1 MSEFEEKYIY
11 HLIKNKFS
19 SYLRFIDD
27 IFIVWTKSEN
37 QLKSFV
43 NEINKKHHS
52 IKFDFEFSKEKIE
65 FLDTLVYKDYHNR
78 LQTTLY
84 KKPTDRQNYLH
95 AKSAHPL
102 SLKKS
107 IPYSQALRIK
117 RLCSTFDEYKKHSN
131 DMVQRFME
139 KGYKENI
146 IRNQIEKVDNLER
159 STLLNKTN
167 AVRKNVIPFS
177 VTYSPTLPNIRE
189 IINKHWHILNIN
201 NTFRNVFKATP
212 AIAFRKN
219 TSLRQI
225 IGTNAIRHHQKLMK
239 VKQNVTKGECI
250 PCNTSRCRNKLCM
263 LTYHIIA
270 IIRFLL
276 SSHWSTFAHCCCI
289 YYSFWYCY

>member
-1 MSEFEEKYIY
+1 M
-11 HLIKNKFS
+11 
-19 SYLRFIDD
+19 
-27 IFIVWTKSEN
+27 VWTKSEN
-37 QLKSFV
+37 ELKSFI

-52 IKFDFEFSKEKIE
+52 IKFDFKFSKEKIE
-65 FLDTLVYKDYHNR
+65 FLDTLVYKDHHNR

-84 KKPTDRQNYLH
+84 KKPTDHQNYLH

-167 AVRKNVIPFS
+167 AVREHAIRFS
-177 VTYSPTLPNIRE
+177 VTYSPALPNIR
-189 IINKHWHILNIN
+189 
-201 NTFRNVFKATP
+201 
-212 AIAFRKN
+212 
-219 TSLRQI
+219 
-225 IGTNAIRHHQKLMK
+225 
-239 VKQNVTKGECI
+239 
-250 PCNTSRCRNKLCM
+250 
-263 LTYHIIA
+263 
-270 IIRFLL
+270 
-276 SSHWSTFAHCCCI
+276 
-289 YYSFWYCY
+289 